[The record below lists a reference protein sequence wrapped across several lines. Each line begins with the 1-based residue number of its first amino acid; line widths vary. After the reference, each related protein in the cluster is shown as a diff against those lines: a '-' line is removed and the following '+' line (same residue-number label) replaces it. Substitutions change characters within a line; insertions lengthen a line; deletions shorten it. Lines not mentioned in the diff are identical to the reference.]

1 MIGGHSLS
9 LSLRLSNSEVGEGR
23 PGGQMGL
30 ADSAM
35 PGLWMVLA
43 LVCQRP

>member
-9 LSLRLSNSEVGEGR
+9 LCLRLSNSEVGEGR
-23 PGGQMGL
+23 PGGPTGL
-30 ADSAM
+30 ADSAA
-35 PGLWMVLA
+35 PGLWMVLL

>member
-1 MIGGHSLS
+1 MVGGHSLS
-9 LSLRLSNSEVGEGR
+9 LCLRLSNSEVGEGR

-35 PGLWMVLA
+35 LGLWMALA